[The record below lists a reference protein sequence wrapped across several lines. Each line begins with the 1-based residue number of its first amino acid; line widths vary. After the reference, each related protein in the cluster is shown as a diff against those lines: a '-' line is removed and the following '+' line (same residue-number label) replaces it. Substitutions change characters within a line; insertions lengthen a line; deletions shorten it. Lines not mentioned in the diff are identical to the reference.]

1 MSLETRALVVA
12 VSFVLAGCGGTA
24 AREDVVG
31 SVSET
36 SRSSSPTSMPL
47 AGVSSPTTAAPNPNV
62 TGTTFDG
69 CASVT
74 DSQVTSWELDASTKR
89 DTKDSLLGEGVR
101 GCRWNGDKWFL
112 RVYATNGSFAEWEK
126 PQPQFDRQE
135 KVQIDTRQGATGHEA
150 SGCSAVVSSQQGL
163 AVVQVDL
170 SRKLEREGFDACPL
184 AVQIMTAIE
193 PKIP

>member
-1 MSLETRALVVA
+1 MRVLIVT
-12 VSFVLAGCGGTA
+12 VSFVLAGCSGAVTG
-24 AREDVVG
+24 DPVVA
-31 SVSET
+31 SVSDV
-36 SRSSSPTSMPL
+36 SHSPIPTSTPL
-47 AGVSSPTTAAPNPNV
+47 AGVSPPTTAAPNPNV

-74 DSQVTSWELDASTKR
+74 DLQITSWELDSSTKR
-89 DTKDSLLGEGVR
+89 DTKDSILGEGVR

-112 RVYATNGSFAEWEK
+112 RVYATNGSMAVWEK

-135 KVQIDTRQGATGHEA
+135 KVQIGSRQGGTGHEA

-170 SRKLEREGFDACPL
+170 ARKLEREGFDACPL

-193 PKIP
+193 PRIP

>member
-1 MSLETRALVVA
+1 MTAG
-12 VSFVLAGCGGTA
+12 FVLAGCSGAVSGDPVVVSDS
-24 AREDVVG
+24 DV
-31 SVSET
+31 SHSPI
-36 SRSSSPTSMPL
+36 PTSTPL
-47 AGVSSPTTAAPNPNV
+47 AGVSPPTTAAPNPNV

-74 DSQVTSWELDASTKR
+74 DLQIASWELDASTKR
-89 DTKDSLLGEGVR
+89 DTKDSILGEGVR

-112 RVYATNGSFAEWEK
+112 RVYATNGSMAAWEK

-135 KVQIDTRQGATGHEA
+135 KVQIGSRQGGTGHEA

-170 SRKLEREGFDACPL
+170 ARKSEREGFDACPL

-193 PKIP
+193 PRIP

>member
-1 MSLETRALVVA
+1 MSLETRALVVVA
-12 VSFVLAGCGGTA
+12 SFVLAGCGGTA
-24 AREDVVG
+24 ARDDVAA

-112 RVYATNGSFAEWEK
+112 RVYATNGSMADWEK

-135 KVQIDTRQGATGHEA
+135 KVQIGTRQGGTGHEA
-150 SGCSAVVSSQQGL
+150 GGCSAVVSSQQGL